1 MRLYGAIGPRVDGD
15 YFAQELASLDRGDFD
30 MIHIRMNSPGGN
42 VFQGMSIV
50 SAILSMNTPVCVHI
64 DGIAASMAAVVAVA
78 ADRVCMMDF
87 AKMMIH
93 DPYFTGE
100 SGKAMSPKQKKALA
114 RLTDMLRQGLRPGVR
129 RRVTVRRGKDEATM
143 AKLMREET
151 WFSAAEALDAGL
163 CDEIASSARNE
174 FMSLDPMQLVAAVDA
189 EYQTNN
195 REQMEKIKLSAEA
208 IVALGSKSIQRDE
221 AAARAA
227 IVAAVAAKDEEI
239 ANLKAAKETAEAE
252 IARIRKEKEDA
263 VAVEA
268 VSFADA
274 LVKAGKIAADAKD
287 AVIETF
293 KANPENARKIFG
305 SVPERTKLS
314 SLAGT
319 QGGDAGKYAAKSWD
333 ELDRAGLLAELKAN
347 HPDLY
352 EKKYKEMAA
361 SLHICRG

>member
-1 MRLYGAIGPRVDGD
+1 
-15 YFAQELASLDRGDFD
+15 
-30 MIHIRMNSPGGN
+30 
-42 VFQGMSIV
+42 
-50 SAILSMNTPVCVHI
+50 
-64 DGIAASMAAVVAVA
+64 
-78 ADRVCMMDF
+78 
-87 AKMMIH
+87 
-93 DPYFTGE
+93 
-100 SGKAMSPKQKKALA
+100 
-114 RLTDMLRQGLRPGVR
+114 MLRQVL
-129 RRVTVRRGKDEATM
+129 VRRGKDEATM

-163 CDEIASSARNE
+163 CDEITYSARNE
-174 FMSLDPMQLVAAVDA
+174 FMNLDPMQLIAAVDA

-195 REQMEKIKLSAEA
+195 QEQMEKINLSAEA
-208 IVALGSKSIQRDE
+208 IVALGSKSGQMDE
-221 AAARAA
+221 AAVSAA

-252 IARIRKEKEDA
+252 IARLRKEKEEDA
-263 VAVEA
+263 VAAEA

-274 LVKAGKIAADAKD
+274 LVKAGKISADARD
-287 AVIETF
+287 AAVETF

>member
-64 DGIAASMAAVVAVA
+64 DGIAAS
-78 ADRVCMMDF
+78 
-87 AKMMIH
+87 
-93 DPYFTGE
+93 
-100 SGKAMSPKQKKALA
+100 KALA
-114 RLTDMLRQGLRPGVR
+114 RLTDMLRQVL
-129 RRVTVRRGKDEATM
+129 VRRGKDEATM

-163 CDEIASSARNE
+163 CDEITSSARNE
-174 FMSLDPMQLVAAVDA
+174 FMNLDPMQLVAAVDA

-195 REQMEKIKLSAEA
+195 QEQMEKINLSAEA
-208 IVALGSKSIQRDE
+208 IVALGSKSGQMDE
-221 AAARAA
+221 AAVSAA

-239 ANLKAAKETAEAE
+239 ASLKAAKETAEAE
-252 IARIRKEKEDA
+252 IARLRKEKEDA

>member
-1 MRLYGAIGPRVDGD
+1 MLEYYLFSVPRTNGKNQFVGRGYRCPRQQKRPDGR
-15 YFAQELASLDRGDFD
+15 S
-30 MIHIRMNSPGGN
+30 
-42 VFQGMSIV
+42 
-50 SAILSMNTPVCVHI
+50 C
-64 DGIAASMAAVVAVA
+64 
-78 ADRVCMMDF
+78 
-87 AKMMIH
+87 
-93 DPYFTGE
+93 
-100 SGKAMSPKQKKALA
+100 
-114 RLTDMLRQGLRPGVR
+114 RQRSD
-129 RRVTVRRGKDEATM
+129 RRG
-143 AKLMREET
+143 
-151 WFSAAEALDAGL
+151 
-163 CDEIASSARNE
+163 
-174 FMSLDPMQLVAAVDA
+174 
-189 EYQTNN
+189 
-195 REQMEKIKLSAEA
+195 
-208 IVALGSKSIQRDE
+208 
-221 AAARAA
+221 
-227 IVAAVAAKDEEI
+227 VAAKDEEI
-239 ANLKAAKETAEAE
+239 ASLKAAKETAEAE
-252 IARIRKEKEDA
+252 IARLRKEKEDA

>member
-100 SGKAMSPKQKKALA
+100 SGKATSPKQKKALA
-114 RLTDMLRQGLRPGVR
+114 RLTDMLRQVL
-129 RRVTVRRGKDEATM
+129 VRRGKDEATM

-163 CDEIASSARNE
+163 CDEITSSARNE
-174 FMSLDPMQLVAAVDA
+174 FMNLDPMQLVAAVDA

-195 REQMEKIKLSAEA
+195 REQMEKINLSAEA
-208 IVALGSKSIQRDE
+208 IVALGSKSGQMDE
-221 AAARAA
+221 AAVSAA

-239 ANLKAAKETAEAE
+239 ASLKAAKETAEAE
-252 IARIRKEKEDA
+252 IAR
-263 VAVEA
+263 
-268 VSFADA
+268 
-274 LVKAGKIAADAKD
+274 LKAGLATAREQNKPVLVDLWASWCKNCKSMEKNVLSDPEIKREMEKFVVVKFQAEDPGASGIDGIMKKWDIPGLPAF
-287 AVIETF
+287 VI
-293 KANPENARKIFG
+293 
-305 SVPERTKLS
+305 LS
-314 SLAGT
+314 P
-319 QGGDAGKYAAKSWD
+319 Q
-333 ELDRAGLLAELKAN
+333 
-347 HPDLY
+347 
-352 EKKYKEMAA
+352 
-361 SLHICRG
+361 